1 MSSLLALTLVSLV
14 ATQTPNAA
22 PPPSSSA
29 APAASP
35 TAAPSPSA
43 APSPNAAPAKAPDFL
58 EPFGWLRDLAG
69 ACWHGLHSDGITSD
83 TQCYETQWGRH
94 LRGTIKISWTKDG
107 KSAEDFHGDSV
118 FSYNE
123 QRRVILFTN
132 WSSLGNYGLGE
143 AYLEGEHVIF
153 PSQAK
158 VASTEV
164 RHRWTRVG
172 EDEFTVIRERK
183 VGDAWTELNRVTYHR
198 SDKEGRPLAGS
209 KKGKGGK
216 KK

>member
-1 MSSLLALTLVSLV
+1 MSSLLALTLLSLV
-14 ATQTPNAA
+14 ATQTPAA
-22 PPPSSSA
+22 TQSPTS
-29 APAASP
+29 APAQ
-35 TAAPSPSA
+35 TAAATP
-43 APSPNAAPAKAPDFL
+43 APDPL
-58 EPFGWLRDLAG
+58 EPFGWLRDLVG

-158 VASTEV
+158 VASSEI
-164 RHRWTRVG
+164 RHRWTRLG

-183 VGDAWTELNRVTYHR
+183 TGEVWTELNKVTYHR
-198 SDKEGRPLAGS
+198 ADKDGRPVSGA